1 MNTSRSSL
9 INTIFLV
16 PKDGKKYV
24 NLKFYED
31 TQQLKTKER
40 NISKF

>member
-9 INTIFLV
+9 ANTIFLV
-16 PKDGKKYV
+16 PKKYV